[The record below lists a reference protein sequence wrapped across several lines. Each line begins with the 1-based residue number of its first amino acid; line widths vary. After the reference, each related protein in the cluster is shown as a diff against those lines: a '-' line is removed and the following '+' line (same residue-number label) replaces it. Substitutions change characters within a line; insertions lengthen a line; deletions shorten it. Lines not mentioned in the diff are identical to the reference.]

1 MTTPPHPAPAPHDE
15 RTRKLSADEINR
27 LPMAAY
33 DGTIHVVE
41 TPEQVESAVRALR
54 HEHLLG
60 FDTETRPTFRK
71 GEHYP
76 PALLQLAGEHAVWLF
91 KLTRL
96 GLPPAVASILADP
109 NIVKA
114 GVSNARDIS
123 ELRALTPFEP
133 AGFVDL
139 GHVAKHR
146 RVPHHGLRG
155 LSAVFLGCRI
165 SKSAQLTNWAR
176 PDLPARSLQYAATDA
191 WIGRRLYQAMHPPA
205 AHKPAARAQAKPH
218 RHQPAALRTRLH
230 ALWSRATRSLARKRP
245 PHHPER

>member
-15 RTRKLSADEINR
+15 RTRKLSPDEINR

-41 TPEQVESAVRALR
+41 TPEQVESAVHALR
-54 HEHLLG
+54 HERLLG

-114 GVSNARDIS
+114 GVSNARDLS
-123 ELRALTPFEP
+123 ELRALTSFEP

-176 PDLPARSLQYAATDA
+176 PDLPSRALQYAATDA
-191 WIGRRLYQAMHPPA
+191 WIGRRLYQAMHPSRPHAPA
-205 AHKPAARAQAKPH
+205 TGPKPGLPRVGIRDLLRRAVS
-218 RHQPAALRTRLH
+218 RLRR
-230 ALWSRATRSLARKRP
+230 R
-245 PHHPER
+245 